1 LPDANVYGTEVLYQ
15 DIHGEDHT
23 LFVPA
28 RNNVT
33 VIPEFKPQTIRHR
46 TLYKPSPLALDI
58 FYTPYFTHRVYG
70 PPRRFSKEGW
80 TATASSND
88 INGNRPVSNTI
99 DNNPST
105 IWVNRTSNP
114 KEV

>member
-1 LPDANVYGTEVLYQ
+1 
-15 DIHGEDHT
+15 
-23 LFVPA
+23 
-28 RNNVT
+28 
-33 VIPEFKPQTIRHR
+33 
-46 TLYKPSPLALDI
+46 
-58 FYTPYFTHRVYG
+58 THRVYG

-114 KEV
+114 KEVYPHTMTVDMGVVHNEIEGFAIITRVGDPAARPRTVDLLTSLDGEN